1 MTPIR
6 IGLDI
11 AKNVFQVHGVDD
23 KGTIV
28 IRKRLRRPDI
38 LRFFASLP
46 PCMIGIEACSA
57 SHHWARELIRLGHE
71 VRLMPA
77 RYVKPYVQ
85 RGKSDALDA
94 EAICEAVGRPTMR
107 FATIKTT
114 EQQAVLTLHRAR
126 ELLVKQQT
134 MLANLIRGRL
144 GEFGIVAPLGIR
156 RVSELIAVIN
166 DDADTRILPEAR
178 IAMRAVADQ
187 LCDLQTR
194 IKQIEQ
200 AIRAWHRSNQA
211 SRRLATIP
219 GVGSITASAIVA
231 TVANATEFKSA
242 RHFAAFLGLTPKQ
255 CSTGGWQRL
264 GRIWRC
270 LHPPTFD
277 TRRNLPGPLCARG
290 RGIDLGQ
297 AAIGPAPDTNCDRCT
312 CQQGGPRHL
321 GASHARRGL
330 SRAATA
336 GRLIAISGKC
346 HSERQG
352 EGGDGP
358 SVGPTTEANPLRGDA
373 HQARNPNGSLGR
385 RTIHQGQRPL
395 AARTDAMR
403 GKAGGK
409 FIASA
414 VSNSRGSVP

>member
-11 AKNVFQVHGVDD
+11 AKNVFQAHGVDD
-23 KGTIV
+23 KGIVV

-46 PCMIGIEACSA
+46 PCLIGIEACSA
-57 SHHWARELIRLGHE
+57 SHHWARELIRFGHE

-134 MLANLIRGRL
+134 MLGNLIRGCL

-200 AIRAWHRSNQA
+200 AIRAWHRSNEA

-219 GVGSITASAIVA
+219 GVGEGPGDPSGPS
-231 TVANATEFKSA
+231 SYWPGA
-242 RHFAAFLGLTPKQ
+242 RHEL
-255 CSTGGWQRL
+255 
-264 GRIWRC
+264 
-270 LHPPTFD
+270 
-277 TRRNLPGPLCARG
+277 
-290 RGIDLGQ
+290 
-297 AAIGPAPDTNCDRCT
+297 
-312 CQQGGPRHL
+312 
-321 GASHARRGL
+321 
-330 SRAATA
+330 
-336 GRLIAISGKC
+336 
-346 HSERQG
+346 
-352 EGGDGP
+352 
-358 SVGPTTEANPLRGDA
+358 
-373 HQARNPNGSLGR
+373 
-385 RTIHQGQRPL
+385 
-395 AARTDAMR
+395 
-403 GKAGGK
+403 
-409 FIASA
+409 
-414 VSNSRGSVP
+414 

>member
-23 KGTIV
+23 NGTVV

-46 PCMIGIEACSA
+46 SCLIGIEACSA

-94 EAICEAVGRPTMR
+94 EAICEAVSRPTMR

-126 ELLVKQQT
+126 EILVKQQT
-134 MLANLIRGRL
+134 MLANLLRGCL

-187 LCDLQTR
+187 LCDLQKR

-200 AIRAWHRSNQA
+200 AIRAWHRSNEVQPA
-211 SRRLATIP
+211 SGHHPWGR
-219 GVGSITASAIVA
+219 
-231 TVANATEFKSA
+231 
-242 RHFAAFLGLTPKQ
+242 Q
-255 CSTGGWQRL
+255 YYRL
-264 GRIWRC
+264 GNCRHGSQCDRVQISAPFCCLSRFDTKAMLGRRPTAPRPHLEARRC
-270 LHPPTFD
+270 LHPPPSGS
-277 TRRNLPGPLCARG
+277 RRNLPGPLCARC
-290 RGIDLGQ
+290 RGIGLGQ

-330 SRAATA
+330 SSAAAA
-336 GRLIAISGKC
+336 GRLIE
-346 HSERQG
+346 H
-352 EGGDGP
+352 
-358 SVGPTTEANPLRGDA
+358 
-373 HQARNPNGSLGR
+373 
-385 RTIHQGQRPL
+385 
-395 AARTDAMR
+395 
-403 GKAGGK
+403 
-409 FIASA
+409 
-414 VSNSRGSVP
+414 